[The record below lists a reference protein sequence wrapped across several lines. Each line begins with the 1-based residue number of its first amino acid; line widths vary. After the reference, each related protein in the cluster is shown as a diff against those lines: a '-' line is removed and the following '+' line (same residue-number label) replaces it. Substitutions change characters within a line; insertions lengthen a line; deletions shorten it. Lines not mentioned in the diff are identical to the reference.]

1 MGIVSPGQRA
11 MIRGVTHSESGRI
24 SCPGLLLSL
33 GLSYLGGCGG
43 APLAEQLAT
52 AGAPRAAS
60 ADESLTLYCIER
72 ERSRIAAVAFAMGTR
87 HEISIPEFS
96 GSVRMASDGTP
107 RRLSL
112 QVDLTSAEG
121 GADWITKL
129 VRSERFLHVESFPKA
144 SFSST
149 RIKAHK
155 TTLELEGDLTLRG
168 VTHRLRI
175 LATGRGIPETQ
186 TTRRTAPQTSSPPA
200 SVEAEASF
208 GVDRHA
214 FGIEPGAPHE
224 WVLSDEVDVELKLH
238 AVKAPPGQRHC
249 P

>member
-1 MGIVSPGQRA
+1 M
-11 MIRGVTHSESGRI
+11 THSESGCV

-112 QVDLTSAEG
+112 HVDLTSAEG
-121 GADWITKL
+121 SADWITEL

-144 SFSST
+144 SFAST

-175 LATGRGIPETQ
+175 LATGREIPPKAQ
-186 TTRRTAPQTSSPPA
+186 IAPQTS
-200 SVEAEASF
+200 
-208 GVDRHA
+208 R
-214 FGIEPGAPHE
+214 
-224 WVLSDEVDVELKLH
+224 
-238 AVKAPPGQRHC
+238 
-249 P
+249 